1 MNELKG
7 KIKDLLIAGDL
18 CLLSIDIQGVVF
30 KALIIETPASN
41 PNLYVDASVRVLF
54 KETEVILVKGSNL
67 QISIQ
72 NRLPCVVKS
81 VQRGKILSRVLV
93 QFDAFSLA
101 ALITTEA
108 WEALNLHID
117 DQVWALVKA
126 NEVMISS

>member
-18 CLLSIDIQGVVF
+18 CLLSIDIQGFVV

-54 KETEVILVKGSNL
+54 KETEVILVKGSDL

-72 NRLPCVVKS
+72 NRLPCLVKS
-81 VQRGKILSRVLV
+81 VQRGKILSRVLM